1 MQLPTYLILVG
12 LGGRDAVAVLL
23 PSDCGLW
30 PPLCHAAHFK
40 VLLAGLP
47 LDGIEPRR
55 AYI

>member
-1 MQLPTYLILVG
+1 MPTYLVLIG

-23 PSDCGLW
+23 PSDGRRLW
-30 PPLCHAAHFK
+30 STLRHAAHSK